1 MGSLGPG
8 WKMPADIRLQLRDNT
23 LILSDNGGRSL
34 YFEHLFPG
42 EDGYSRSES
51 LWLVRGGVAKLDEGH
66 RLAALWQAL
75 PEADE
80 VLPAPLPPYRVLTG
94 LVDRF
99 GRTQTFHRE
108 AAGEF
113 SGEITGVTDGAGR
126 HFRLVLT
133 TQAQRAEEA
142 RQQAISGGTE
152 PSAFPDTLP
161 GYTEYG
167 RDNGIRLS

>member
-1 MGSLGPG
+1 YRTKTPAPVGSLGPG

-75 PEADE
+75 PEELRLSPHRYLATNSPQGPWWLLGWCERVPEADE

-99 GRTQTFHRE
+99 GRTQTFHHE

-113 SGEITGVTDGAGR
+113 SGEITGVTDGAG
-126 HFRLVLT
+126 
-133 TQAQRAEEA
+133 
-142 RQQAISGGTE
+142 
-152 PSAFPDTLP
+152 
-161 GYTEYG
+161 
-167 RDNGIRLS
+167 